1 MTKKRQQWKRALS
14 RSFAER
20 ENRKDGRTASW
31 ASLRSGLGGRRGRTF
46 LFTCTRARFG
56 RGGARRRDV
65 ECLCKKNNKRS
76 WVDLRLERE
85 ATTGDHVDFVAHNRC
100 CPGLEIGDLLYD

>member
-14 RSFAER
+14 RSFAAR

-31 ASLRSGLGGRRGRTF
+31 ASLRSDLRPGWS
-46 LFTCTRARFG
+46 TRPNVPFHVYARSF
-56 RGGARRRDV
+56 RARRRDV

-100 CPGLEIGDLLYD
+100 CPGFGNRRSPL

>member
-1 MTKKRQQWKRALS
+1 MQDFSGRTAVITGGASGIGLGMA
-14 RSFAER
+14 RSFAAR

-56 RGGARRRDV
+56 RAGATWNASV
-65 ECLCKKNNKRS
+65 KK
-76 WVDLRLERE
+76 
-85 ATTGDHVDFVAHNRC
+85 TTSAR
-100 CPGLEIGDLLYD
+100 GLT

>member
-31 ASLRSGLGGRRGRTF
+31 ASLRSDLGGRRGRTF

-56 RGGARRRDV
+56 RGGATWNASV
-65 ECLCKKNNKRS
+65 KK
-76 WVDLRLERE
+76 
-85 ATTGDHVDFVAHNRC
+85 TTSAR
-100 CPGLEIGDLLYD
+100 GLT